1 VRHSLYLVSAL
12 GVGLGSNTL
21 LFASGH
27 GPVFGMTTPTDAK
40 GGWSFDTGIMS
51 RVGAGGSGTM
61 FRGMLGYGITED
73 LQVSLSIPYV
83 FSSAPFAPA
92 RITGM
97 MPASGDVEAIGAWRF
112 HRQGTRVGRRIEA
125 ASTVFP
131 RIVNVPP
138 LQSGN

>member
-1 VRHSLYLVSAL
+1 MRHSLYLVSAL
-12 GVGLGSNTL
+12 GVALGSNTL

-61 FRGMLGYGITED
+61 FRAMLGYGITED

-83 FSSAPFAPA
+83 FSSAP
-92 RITGM
+92 
-97 MPASGDVEAIGAWRF
+97 E
-112 HRQGTRVGRRIEA
+112 Q
-125 ASTVFP
+125 
-131 RIVNVPP
+131 
-138 LQSGN
+138 QK